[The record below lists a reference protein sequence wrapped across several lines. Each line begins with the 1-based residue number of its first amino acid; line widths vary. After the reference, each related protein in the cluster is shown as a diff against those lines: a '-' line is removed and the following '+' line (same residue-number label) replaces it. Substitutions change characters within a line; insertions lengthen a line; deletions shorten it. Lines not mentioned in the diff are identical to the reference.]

1 MTVIELSRDQLIQL
15 KQTYL
20 TKLDEEG
27 TLNEVLYNDPDDETG
42 LTYDELANADS
53 LVPDEIIFN
62 EYAGYEF
69 VPEDFSIA
77 NPDTLTIEVS
87 NINWDI
93 DDDDIIERFGSLTN
107 DNGLPYTS
115 KDFGLPS
122 NIILQMSKAKYEEMV
137 EEEPDIQDAMAD
149 YIEDRLANE
158 YAFCAKRAFSIPN
171 FTWRF
176 IHTNPTTKE
185 EDGPMTITEYLNS
198 PNGKELKQ
206 LFDNYFT
213 DAKKRGGEWWRCNCA
228 HFAFISEA
236 WIAFCEGHFN
246 TVDEIDDDFAKANP
260 KDIFDG
266 IIGWANGSEDAAIV
280 LTCNHDVARDE
291 ELRDAWRW
299 YKDYN

>member
-1 MTVIELSRDQLIQL
+1 MNVHELTRDQMIEL
-15 KQTYL
+15 KQAYL
-20 TKLDEEG
+20 VKLDEEG
-27 TLNEVLYNDPDDETG
+27 TLNAVLYNDPDDDTG
-42 LTYDELANADS
+42 LAYDELANADT
-53 LVPDEIIFN
+53 LIPDAIIYN

-77 NPDTLTIEVS
+77 NPDALTIEVS
-87 NINWDI
+87 DIIWEI
-93 DDDDIIERFGSLTN
+93 DDDDVIKRFGSLTD

-122 NIILQMSKAKYEEMV
+122 NVILQMSKAKYEDMV
-137 EEEPDIQDAMAD
+137 EDGDDDDETMDD
-149 YIEDRLANE
+149 YISVRLANE
-158 YAFCAKRAFSIPN
+158 YGFCVTNP
-171 FTWRF
+171 TWSF

-198 PNGKELKQ
+198 PNGEELKQ

-236 WIAFCEGHFN
+236 WIAFCEGHFD
-246 TVDEIDDDFAKANP
+246 TVDEIDDGFADANP
-260 KDIFDG
+260 NDIFDG

-280 LTCNHDVARDE
+280 LTCNYDDARDE

-299 YKDYN
+299 DEDYA

>member
-1 MTVIELSRDQLIQL
+1 MNVHELTRDQMIQL
-15 KQTYL
+15 KQAYL

-27 TLNEVLYNDPDDETG
+27 TLNEVLYNDPNELTG
-42 LTYDELANADS
+42 LTYDELANADT
-53 LVPDEIIFN
+53 LVPDAIVYN

-69 VPEDFSIA
+69 VPEDFSLA

-93 DDDDIIERFGSLTN
+93 DDDDIIERFDSLTD

-122 NIILQMSKAKYEEMV
+122 NVILQMSKAKYEDMV
-137 EEEPDIQDAMAD
+137 EDGDDDDETMED
-149 YIEDRLANE
+149 YISDRLANE
-158 YAFCAKRAFSIPN
+158 YDFCVTD
-171 FTWRF
+171 FTWSF

-185 EDGPMTITEYLNS
+185 DEPMTVTEYLDT
-198 PNGKELKQ
+198 PNGKELRQ

-213 DAKKRGGEWWRCNCA
+213 DAKKRDGEWWRCNCA

-236 WIAFCEGHFN
+236 WIAFCEGHFD
-246 TVDEIDDDFAKANP
+246 TVDEIDDNFADANP
-260 KDIFDG
+260 NDIFDG
-266 IIGWANGSEDAAIV
+266 IIGWANGSDDAAIV
-280 LTCNHDVARDE
+280 LTCNYDDARDE

-299 YKDYN
+299 YEDYA

>member
-1 MTVIELSRDQLIQL
+1 MNVHELTRDQMIEL
-15 KQTYL
+15 KQAYL
-20 TKLDEEG
+20 VKLDEEG
-27 TLNEVLYNDPDDETG
+27 TLNDVLYNDPDDDTG
-42 LTYDELANADS
+42 LAYDELANADS
-53 LVPDEIIFN
+53 LIPDATVYN

-69 VPEDFSIA
+69 VPEDFSVA
-77 NPDTLTIEVS
+77 NPDALTIEVS
-87 NINWDI
+87 NIIWDI
-93 DDDDIIERFGSLTN
+93 DDDNIIERFGSLTD

-122 NIILQMSKAKYEEMV
+122 GVVIQMSKAEYEDMV
-137 EEEPDIQDAMAD
+137 EEDPDIQEAMAD
-149 YIEDRLANE
+149 YINDRLANE
-158 YAFCAKRAFSIPN
+158 YDFCVTNS
-171 FTWRF
+171 TWRF

-236 WIAFCEGHFN
+236 WIAFCEGHFD
-246 TVDEIDDDFAKANP
+246 TVDEIDDGFADANP
-260 KDIFDG
+260 NDIFDG

-280 LTCNHDVARDE
+280 LTCNYNDARDE

-299 YKDYN
+299 YEDYA